1 MRRLLLASL
10 CAGLPLAGITTQ
22 ATGCGGDGVNGG
34 PVPWD
39 AGVTSTSSSSS
50 SGVGG
55 GGGHVP
61 VTPKRTVAQRN
72 PFGNVAKRNNLLWDG
87 DFEWRS
93 AFADQYGWMSSKG
106 GYISFALPTLE
117 LGWKCRSGLKCA
129 VLGPNHRILGLAVSS
144 IDHDLGVSFWGR
156 PAGGH
161 CSELSAIFFTTS
173 QSEEGV
179 EVDAESTA
187 PDDDGW
193 CHYAV
198 QVPERQSAARLYIEN
213 VGQGPAIVDDAVI
226 EPVEGQPNA
235 LRQPPRRAEV
245 PAWVRQ
251 WSWEAGR
258 PRVTPPN
265 EAERRFEE
273 GLKRRWRRR

>member
-1 MRRLLLASL
+1 MNRLALASVAL
-10 CAGLPLAGITTQ
+10 TAAVAIQ
-22 ATGCGGDGVNGG
+22 SSGCGGDGVGGG

-39 AGVTSTSSSSS
+39 AGVTSTSSSTS

-55 GGGHVP
+55 SGGQTP
-61 VTPKRTVAQRN
+61 ITPKRTVAQRN
-72 PFGNVAKRNNLLWDG
+72 PYGNVAARNNLLWDG

-106 GYISFALPTLE
+106 GYMSFAPPALE

-129 VLGPNHRILGLAVSS
+129 LLGPNHRIMGLAVSS
-144 IDHDLGVSFWGR
+144 IDHDLAISFWAK

-161 CSELSAIFFTTS
+161 CSELSAVFFTMS
-173 QSEEGV
+173 DSEQNV
-179 EVDAESTA
+179 EVEAEATA
-187 PDDDGW
+187 PDGEGW

-198 QVPERQSAARLYIEN
+198 QVSERLTAARLYIEN

-226 EPVEGQPNA
+226 EPVETQPTG
-235 LRQPPRRAEV
+235 LTSKPPTSV
-245 PAWVRQ
+245 TLPAWVRQ
-251 WSWEAGR
+251 WSREATR

-265 EAERRFEE
+265 EAERRFRA
-273 GLKRRWRRR
+273 GLKRRWRR